1 VNQGDLL
8 CVKCTGEVVTLL
20 SDDGKAELVDVRRGK
35 QTRDGFVY
43 VVEHYLPCELETPEL
58 YLNRKAEAYM
68 LNLQMQKS
76 VIGRKIAELEQE
88 VEEAADNPETIPFKA
103 RPN

>member
-1 VNQGDLL
+1 MNQGDLL
-8 CVKCTGEVVTLL
+8 CVKCTGEVVTYLKT
-20 SDDGKAELVDVRRGK
+20 DENGIPWCRRGK
-35 QTRDGFVY
+35 LTRDGIVY
-43 VVEHYLPCELETPEL
+43 EEEWFGLNELETPEQ

-88 VEEAADNPETIPFKA
+88 IEEATDSPDVIPFKA

>member
-1 VNQGDLL
+1 MNQGDLL
-8 CVKCTGEVVTLL
+8 CVKCTGEVVVATEI
-20 SDDGKAELVDVRRGK
+20 GELICVRRAR
-35 QTRDGFVY
+35 QTQDGVIYEFY
-43 VVEHYLPCELETPEL
+43 NFYPYELETPEL

-88 VEEAADNPETIPFKA
+88 VEEATDSPDVVPFKS